1 LRRVGVV
8 RVDLGVTN
16 VVVAVAVGVVVEERD
31 YVERAV
37 VIIV

>member
-1 LRRVGVV
+1 MRTGVV

-16 VVVAVAVGVVVEERD
+16 VVVTVAVGVLVEERD
-31 YVERAV
+31 DVERAV